1 MNSVP
6 VQLKPSETDRNRQY
20 SFSRVLTQ
28 HGHEGL
34 TRNRLLDL
42 QINVG
47 KLCNQ
52 ACTHCHVDA
61 GPKRTEIM
69 TWETMLRL
77 IDWSRKNDIVSVDI
91 TGGAPELNPNFRK
104 FVVELRTLGIRV
116 MSRCNLTVLFEN
128 GQHDLAD
135 WYAANEV
142 TLVCSLPCYTRDNT
156 DNQRGKGVFEKSIAA
171 LQLLNSVGYG
181 SKTGLTLDLVY
192 NPGGAFLPPDQKQLE
207 IDYKEKLFSDYGI
220 VFNNLYAL
228 ANLPVSRF
236 EHGLTRDDEFDG
248 YMQLLLDHFNPQTL
262 DSLMCKTLLSVDW
275 TGRVYDCDFNQML
288 ELPLA
293 GKEKKFLWEISAKEL
308 YKQKIA
314 TRYHC
319 FGCTAG
325 AGSSCGGALNS
336 G

>member
-6 VQLKPSETDRNRQY
+6 VRLATSEVERNKQF
-20 SFSRVLTQ
+20 SFSRVLKT

-34 TRNRLLDL
+34 KRDQLLDL

-69 TWETMLRL
+69 TWETMSK
-77 IDWSRKNDIVSVDI
+77 IIQWAKFSQIKSVDI
-91 TGGAPELNPNFRK
+91 TGGAPELNPDFRQ
-104 FVVELRTLGIRV
+104 FVSALRELDIKV
-116 MSRCNLTVLFEN
+116 ISRCNLTVLFEP
-128 GQHDLAD
+128 GQNDLAQ
-135 WYAANEV
+135 WYADNSIQ
-142 TLVCSLPCYTRDNT
+142 LICSLPCYTSANT
-156 DNQRGKGVFEKSIAA
+156 DKQRGKGVFVKSIKA
-171 LQLLNSVGYG
+171 LQLLNDVGYG
-181 SKTGLTLDLVY
+181 SDPKLNLDLVY

-207 IDYKEKLFSDYGI
+207 SDYKEKLFNDYKI
-220 VFNNLYAL
+220 IFNQLYAL

-236 EHGLTRDDEFDG
+236 EHSLTRDGEFED
-248 YMQLLLDHFNPQTL
+248 YMQLLLDNFNPHTI
-262 DSLMCKTLLSVDW
+262 DSVMCKSLISVDW
-275 TGRVYDCDFNQML
+275 TGKVYDCDFNQML

-293 GKEKKFLWEISAKEL
+293 DKSDSYLWELDADSLSNE
-308 YKQKIA
+308 KIA

-325 AGSSCGGALNS
+325 AGSSCGGALS
-336 G
+336 